1 MPGLGYVQFCL
12 PCMPFVLVFAVYVVV
27 LGWPVTV
34 FNSTKATSAAH
45 ILGLRYVSQFEQIF
59 CATLIIK
66 CVCFSVFPGK
76 GESVSCNG
84 TKN

>member
-1 MPGLGYVQFCL
+1 MLGLGPVLSALYAFCPGVCCL
-12 PCMPFVLVFAVYVVV
+12 CCCVGLASGRV
-27 LGWPVTV
+27 
-34 FNSTKATSAAH
+34 STKATLAAH
-45 ILGLRYVSQFEQIF
+45 ILGLRYVFQFEQIF